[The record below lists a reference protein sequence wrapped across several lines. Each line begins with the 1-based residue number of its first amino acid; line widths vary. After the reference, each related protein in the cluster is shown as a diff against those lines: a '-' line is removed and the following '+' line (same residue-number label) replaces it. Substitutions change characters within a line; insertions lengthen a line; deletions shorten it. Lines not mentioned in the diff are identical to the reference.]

1 MNTDNICP
9 ILLNNLPFLPYV
21 SEIKH
26 LGNTLHS
33 SGSMSQDVSCKH
45 TKFISKLHSLF
56 TMLWL
61 YICFIY
67 FMISMAQISGIE
79 I

>member
-1 MNTDNICP
+1 MTNVCEKFASLVT
-9 ILLNNLPFLPYV
+9 
-21 SEIKH
+21 EIKH

-45 TKFISKLHSLF
+45 AKFLF

-67 FMISMAQISGIE
+67 NMISMAQISGIE
-79 I
+79 ILGMFKNF